1 MVGLIDLVQTLTTP
15 HPLDRYLELVRPTL
29 TVRDMRAEITEVR
42 RSTPGSVTLT
52 LRPTRQWQG
61 HRAGQY
67 VQIGVL
73 INGVKHTRC
82 YSPIDPQGRR
92 DRQLRLTIRAHEHG
106 LVSRYLHS
114 RAAPGMVVDL
124 APAAGVFTL
133 PDPLPE
139 QILLISGGSG
149 ITPVL
154 SMLQTLAARDYAG
167 KLVFLHYAKSPEQV
181 PHRAELDAI
190 AQRHPNFRIALCY
203 PSLDL
208 AEQLDG
214 APWIC
219 AAPLVS
225 GYFDY
230 DQLERVAP
238 WFAKAET
245 FVCGPPSLMAAVRT
259 VYEAE
264 ELENRLHTEEFVVT
278 TTPVDPAEVS
288 GATTFS
294 ASGVRADNAGT
305 SLLEQAESAG
315 LTPEYGCRMG
325 ICFSCT
331 AVKRSGCTRD
341 LRSGELHN
349 DPDQSIQLCV
359 SAAVGDVDIEI

>member
-1 MVGLIDLVQTLTTP
+1 MVGLIDLVQTLTSP

-29 TVRDMRAEITEVR
+29 TLRDLRAEITDVR

-52 LRPTRQWQG
+52 LRPNRQWAG

-82 YSPIDPQGRR
+82 YSPTDPQGR
-92 DRQLRLTIRAHEHG
+92 DRRLRLTVRAHPDG
-106 LVSRYLHS
+106 LVSQHLYRH
-114 RAAPGMVVDL
+114 AQPGMVVDL
-124 APAAGVFTL
+124 APAGGSFTL
-133 PDPLPE
+133 PEPRPDK
-139 QILLISGGSG
+139 ILLISGGSG

-154 SMLQTLAARDYAG
+154 SMLQTLAAEGYPG
-167 KLVFLHYAKSPEQV
+167 EVVFLHYAKSPEQV

-190 AQRHPNFRIALCY
+190 AQRHNNFRIALYC
-203 PSLDL
+203 PS
-208 AEQLDG
+208 QY
-214 APWIC
+214 
-219 AAPLVS
+219 
-225 GYFDY
+225 GYFDF
-230 DQLERVAP
+230 DQLERIAP
-238 WFAKAET
+238 WFADAQT
-245 FVCGPPSLMAAVRT
+245 FVCGPSSLMTAVRT
-259 VYEAE
+259 VFEAE
-264 ELENRLHTEEFVVT
+264 DLGDRVHSEEFTLT
-278 TTPVDPAEVS
+278 TMPVDPAEVS

-294 ASGVRADNAGT
+294 ASGVRADNSGT
-305 SLLEQAESAG
+305 SLLEQAENSG

-341 LRSGELHN
+341 LRTGDLHN
-349 DPDQSIQLCV
+349 DPDQPIQLCI

>member
-29 TVRDMRAEITEVR
+29 TVRDLRAEITEVR

-52 LRPTRQWQG
+52 LRPNRQWTG

-67 VQIGVL
+67 VQVGVL

-82 YSPIDPQGRR
+82 YSPIDPQGR
-92 DRQLRLTIRAHEHG
+92 DRRLRLTVRAHEGG
-106 LVSRYLHS
+106 LVSQYLY
-114 RAAPGMVVDL
+114 RAAEPGMVVDL
-124 APAAGVFTL
+124 TPAAGSFAL
-133 PDPLPE
+133 PAPRPE
-139 QILLISGGSG
+139 KILLISGGSG

-154 SMLQTLAARDYAG
+154 SMLQTLAAENYPG
-167 KLVFLHYAKSPEQV
+167 KLVFLHYAKAPERV

-190 AQRHPNFRIALCY
+190 AQRHINFRIALVY
-203 PSLDL
+203 PSLEL

-214 APWIC
+214 APWVD
-219 AAPLVS
+219 AAPLAG

-230 DQLERVAP
+230 DQLERIAP
-238 WFAKAET
+238 WFAQAET
-245 FVCGPPSLMAAVRT
+245 FVCGPAALMSAVRT
-259 VYEAE
+259 VFEAE
-264 ELENRLHTEEFVVT
+264 ELENRLHTEEFTLT
-278 TTPVDPAEVS
+278 TAPVDPAEVT

-294 ASGVRADNAGT
+294 ASGVRADNTGA
-305 SLLEQAESAG
+305 SLLEQAEDAG

-349 DPDQSIQLCV
+349 DPDQPIQLCV